1 MKSTYSAPKLT
12 VHGDVA
18 EITQILGNKNTTDFL
33 IFNGAVDASAAAAP
47 DQGSRD
53 EFCTG
58 RDRNNATCK
67 L

>member
-18 EITQILGNKNTTDFL
+18 KITQILGNKTMTDFL
-33 IFNGAVDASAAAAP
+33 IFNGNVDADAASAP

-53 EFCTG
+53 QFCTG
-58 RDRNNATCK
+58 PDRDNATCK